1 MTIISCH
8 NDNIIMIVAKMHAL
22 VYTGDTLQAREPIA
36 RDNWDFPPM
45 HVAAISYSLW
55 ETPAT

>member
-1 MTIISCH
+1 
-8 NDNIIMIVAKMHAL
+8 MHAL